1 MDTPRGHVAGADA
14 KHRVRLYGLS
24 TCGWCQEAR
33 EFLTERGVDFDY
45 AYVDL
50 LEGEDLAATVEDVKR
65 WNPGLVFPLVVV
77 DDSEAVV
84 GFRPKRLEEVLGP

>member
-1 MDTPRGHVAGADA
+1 MDSARGHVAGA
-14 KHRVRLYGLS
+14 KTQHRVMLYGLS

-33 EFLTERGVDFDY
+33 EFLTGRGIDFDY

-50 LEGEDLAATVEDVKR
+50 LEGDDLAATVETIKR
-65 WNPGLVFPLVVV
+65 WNPGLVFPVVVV

-84 GFRPKRLEEVLGP
+84 GYRPERLEEVLGK